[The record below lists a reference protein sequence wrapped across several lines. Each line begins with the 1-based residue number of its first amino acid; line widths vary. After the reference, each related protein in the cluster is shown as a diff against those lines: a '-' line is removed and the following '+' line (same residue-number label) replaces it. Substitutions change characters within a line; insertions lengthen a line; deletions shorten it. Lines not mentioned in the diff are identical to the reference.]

1 MSTSEPR
8 SSARARDVA
17 VSDSEIRVSLMDG
30 RTITVPLDWFPR
42 LAGASRDARA
52 RWQLVG
58 AGEGIHWP
66 EIDEDISVEGM
77 LAGKRSQGAA

>member
-8 SSARARDVA
+8 SSARARDVS
-17 VSDSEIRVSLMDG
+17 VSDLEIRVSLMNG
-30 RTITVPLDWFPR
+30 RTITVPLAWFPR
-42 LAGASRDARA
+42 LAAASPDARA

-77 LAGKRSQGAA
+77 LAGKRSRGAA